1 MTCKSLSLLAAGA
14 LLASTVALP
23 AQQAAETRPPNA
35 PAQTPALE
43 GQTRAPK
50 PAALPRLAAT
60 PVAQG
65 LPKLWAMEFLP
76 DGRMIVTAKKGE
88 IRIISSDGMGPAIAG
103 VPKVDSAGQ
112 GGLLD
117 IALAP
122 DFASSGRI
130 FFSYAEPRQGGNG
143 TTVAS
148 ARLVEDGRGG
158 GALEDLRIVFRQMP
172 TYDGD
177 KHFGSRLVF
186 APDGTLFVTVGERS
200 DQKVRGGAQDPMSG
214 FGNIFRIT
222 AEGAPAPGNPFAADV
237 ALPEIWS
244 LGHRNLQAAALDG
257 QGRLWTVEHGP
268 KGGDELNRP
277 ERGKNYG
284 WPEVTYGL
292 EYSGKPVGKGI
303 TQHANTQQPVY
314 YWDPVIAP
322 SGMAYYDA
330 GLIPE
335 WRGAFLVGGLVSQGI
350 VILHMQDDRVAAEER
365 LPLDARIRDVRVGP
379 DGAVY
384 AITET
389 RGDGGSSILR
399 IAPEVGG

>member
-1 MTCKSLSLLAAGA
+1 M
-14 LLASTVALP
+14 
-23 AQQAAETRPPNA
+23 
-35 PAQTPALE
+35 
-43 GQTRAPK
+43 
-50 PAALPRLAAT
+50 
-60 PVAQG
+60 
-65 LPKLWAMEFLP
+65 
-76 DGRMIVTAKKGE
+76 
-88 IRIISSDGMGPAIAG
+88 
-103 VPKVDSAGQ
+103 
-112 GGLLD
+112 
-117 IALAP
+117 
-122 DFASSGRI
+122 
-130 FFSYAEPRQGGNG
+130 
-143 TTVAS
+143 
-148 ARLVEDGRGG
+148 
-158 GALEDLRIVFRQMP
+158 
-172 TYDGD
+172 
-177 KHFGSRLVF
+177 
-186 APDGTLFVTVGERS
+186 
-200 DQKVRGGAQDPMSG
+200 
-214 FGNIFRIT
+214 
-222 AEGAPAPGNPFAADV
+222 
-237 ALPEIWS
+237 
-244 LGHRNLQAAALDG
+244 
-257 QGRLWTVEHGP
+257 EHGP